1 MYTQCPDC
9 LTVFSLDAGALAQAR
24 GAVICG
30 NCEMLFDALDTLA
43 GQLPPEPFR
52 LLEAHVRSEQ
62 APKLELAVYRP
73 QASAAAVAMPA
84 VATTTPVAEP
94 AFTPQFVR
102 DRRAP
107 RRRTRRWPWIVT
119 CLLLALLLAA
129 QVAWAK
135 RAELISSP
143 VIGSWL
149 RQACAAID
157 CELPLVRDVRQLRV
171 VARDVQAHPS
181 VPGALMISATI
192 RNDAPFAQ
200 PFPVVTLTLSDADG
214 HRLAMRRLHPS
225 EYLDDAAAIRA
236 GLAPGASAALLIE
249 VADPGARAVAFE
261 FGFE

>member
-52 LLEAHVRSEQ
+52 LLPAHVRSEQ

-73 QASAAAVAMPA
+73 QANAAVVAAPA
-84 VATTTPVAEP
+84 VAVTPAEP
-94 AFTPQFVR
+94 AFTPYFVR
-102 DRRAP
+102 DRRA
-107 RRRTRRWPWIVT
+107 RRRARRWPWIVT

-135 RAELISSP
+135 RADLVASP
-143 VIGSWL
+143 ATGSWL
-149 RQACAAID
+149 RQACAVLG

-181 VPGALMISATI
+181 VPGALMVSATI

-236 GLAPGASAALLIE
+236 GLAPDASAALLIE